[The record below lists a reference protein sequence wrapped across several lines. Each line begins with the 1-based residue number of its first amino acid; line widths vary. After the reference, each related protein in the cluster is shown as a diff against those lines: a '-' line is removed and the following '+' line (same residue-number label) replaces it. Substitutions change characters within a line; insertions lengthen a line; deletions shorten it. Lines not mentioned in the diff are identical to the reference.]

1 MARLGLAA
9 AATIVAL
16 VLGELAV
23 RAFVPPR
30 PMVVWEQFADLAE
43 RINAVPAEEIF
54 VNDPELFWRLTPN
67 LERPDSAGPLF
78 GTISNSQGLREDH
91 EIPKHKGEGEV
102 RLLFLGDS
110 CTFGEHLS
118 HTESFVQGV
127 EDTLRSSFPDV
138 GIECINAGVPGYTL
152 FQGWRFLETQG
163 YEYEPDVVVL
173 YFAWNEGASWGDMS
187 DAEHYEALQAQR
199 PIPLLQW
206 SRICQLLWLAAAKT
220 SASAEDEPRTR
231 QPRPR
236 LHPDEFRDL
245 LSRVHE
251 STRGRGVELLLLA
264 GPHRNNIARH
274 IPRARR
280 SPYQSQVYDSGMN
293 IAFGPDQSHGYVD
306 TVPAIQ
312 AMARDYPT
320 SALFHD
326 HVHPTALT
334 NRRIAGL
341 VAAKLDPWLRAHLK
355 EPQ

>member
-1 MARLGLAA
+1 MTRLGLAA
-9 AATIVAL
+9 IATIVAL
-16 VLGELAV
+16 LLGELAV

-30 PMVVWEQFADLAE
+30 RMVVWEQFADLAE

-54 VNDPELFWRLTPN
+54 VNDPELFWRLAPS

-91 EIPKHKGEGEV
+91 EIPKRKNEGEI

-110 CTFGEHLS
+110 CTFGEHLP
-118 HTESFVQGV
+118 HTDSFVQGV

-138 GIECINAGVPGYTL
+138 GIECINAGVPGYTV

-173 YFAWNEGASWGDMS
+173 YFGWNEGASWGDMS
-187 DAEHYEALQAQR
+187 DPEHYEALQAQL
-199 PIPLLQW
+199 PIPPLRW
-206 SRICQLLWLAAAKT
+206 SRISQLLWLAAGTST
-220 SASAEDEPRTR
+220 SAEADEPRTR

-236 LHPDEFRDL
+236 LRPDEFRDL

-251 STRGRGVELLLLA
+251 STRRRGVDLLLLA

-280 SPYQSQVYDSGMN
+280 SPYQSQVYDYGVN
-293 IAFGPDQSHGYVD
+293 IAFGPDRSHGFVD

-312 AMARDYPT
+312 AMARDYPA

-326 HVHPTALT
+326 RAHPTALT

-341 VAAKLDPWLRAHLK
+341 VAAKLDPWLRARLQ